1 MKAMFLKEPRP
12 IEEEPLAMV
21 EIGAEDSVDAAQHL
35 WKWTTICGRL
45 CCNRAIITLGGG
57 EGWNTLS
64 SSGKHLTDSI

>member
-1 MKAMFLKEPRP
+1 MEAMILKEPHT

-45 CCNRAIITLGGG
+45 CCNRAIIALG
-57 EGWNTLS
+57 EV
-64 SSGKHLTDSI
+64 TDGIHCHHQEST